1 MRPRTK
7 PRRPE
12 GAGTAPRAPR
22 DLVIE
27 MESLAYGGDAVGHAP
42 EAIFVPGAAPGDRLR
57 VRVVEQRRAWARAE
71 LTEILTPS
79 PWRRPPPCDLASDC
93 GGCQW
98 QHVTE
103 EAQRAAKQRAVEDA
117 LQRIGRFRR
126 PRVAPLLAA
135 GPALGYRHRVRLQ
148 VRQRGGRA
156 FLGFHRLRCRDVV
169 PVDRCLQMSEPLA
182 RAFERLRLA
191 VAAAPPVPELA
202 EIDLAVGTDD
212 GAAVAAFRFPR
223 GTARAAVGRLAGPL
237 VDRGDLRGF
246 AILDGRGRLKASHG
260 ETDLTYRIPEG
271 AVPGAPFTLR
281 QRGWSFSQASWEAN
295 LLLLRTVLS
304 ALGEPLPRRLLELYA
319 GSGNFTLPLAA
330 RKITVTAVEGDGA
343 AARDLEANL
352 TRAGLRA
359 RVIHAPVENALDK
372 TEPADAVLLD
382 PPRAGAAALMPRLA
396 AMGPRR
402 IVYVSCDPAVLA
414 RDLSR
419 LAGRGYRLE
428 TVQPLD
434 LFPQTYHVETVA
446 ACVAEAS

>member
-1 MRPRTK
+1 
-7 PRRPE
+7 
-12 GAGTAPRAPR
+12 
-22 DLVIE
+22 VIE
-27 MESLAYGGDAVGHAP
+27 MESLAYGGDGVGHAP

-79 PWRRPPPCDLASDC
+79 PWRRPPPCALASAC

-117 LQRIGRFRR
+117 LERIGRFRGLQ
-126 PRVAPLLAA
+126 VAPILAA
-135 GPALGYRHRVRLQ
+135 GPALGYRHRIRLQ
-148 VRQRGGRA
+148 VRQSGGRA
-156 FLGFHRLRCRDVV
+156 FLGFHRLRSRDVV

-191 VAAAPPVPELA
+191 VTAAHPVPGLA
-202 EIDLAVGTDD
+202 EIELAVGTDD
-212 GAAVAAFRFPR
+212 GPAVAAFRFPR
-223 GTARAAVGRLAGPL
+223 GAARAAVGRMAGPL
-237 VDRGDLRGF
+237 LDAGDLRGF
-246 AILDGRGRLKASHG
+246 AILDGRSRVETSRG
-260 ETDLTYRIPEG
+260 EIELAYRIPEG
-271 AVPGAPFTLR
+271 AVPGAPFALR

-304 ALGEPLPRRLLELYA
+304 ALGEPPPRRLLELYA
-319 GSGNFTLPLAA
+319 GSGNLTLPLAA
-330 RKITVTAVEGDGA
+330 RRIAVTTVEGDGA

-359 RVIHAPVENALDK
+359 RVIHAHVEDALEKPEPV
-372 TEPADAVLLD
+372 DAVLLD

-396 AMGPRR
+396 AMAPRR

-419 LAGRGYRLE
+419 LAEGGYRPE
-428 TVQPLD
+428 TIQPLD

-446 ACVAEAS
+446 ACVTEAS